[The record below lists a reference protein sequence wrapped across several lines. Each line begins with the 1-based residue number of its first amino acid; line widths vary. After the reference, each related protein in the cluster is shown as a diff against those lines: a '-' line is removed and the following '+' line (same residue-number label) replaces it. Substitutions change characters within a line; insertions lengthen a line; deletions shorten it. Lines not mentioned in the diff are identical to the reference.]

1 MRGDEADGSERLD
14 VQYHMMVE
22 LTELADRLEA
32 KI

>member
-1 MRGDEADGSERLD
+1 MRGDEADGSECLD
-14 VQYHMMVE
+14 VQYDMMVE